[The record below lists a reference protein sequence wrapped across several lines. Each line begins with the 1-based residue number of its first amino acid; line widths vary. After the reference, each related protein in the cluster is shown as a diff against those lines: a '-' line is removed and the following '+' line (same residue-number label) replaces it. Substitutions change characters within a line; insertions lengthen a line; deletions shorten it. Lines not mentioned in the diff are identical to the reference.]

1 MGFKYK
7 KFSFTGGSEDFPV
20 GDTDALRLQR
30 AQTIL
35 RSAAE
40 AILATDT
47 GWSLDTS
54 RNATIT
60 SFVSVPCMSG
70 TKTFPGLFFKNTVSG
85 CKLFIAYFC
94 GSYAHSDIISN
105 FGSDS
110 NLYYISGTTATS
122 GLITSIIPSGSSSEF
137 GSSFNSSFLPA
148 DATRLCGTCF
158 YQERT
163 SSYSP
168 AHGSNPV
175 SGDTYTWGILATPYV
190 IGVGAAKTL
199 SISSPVYITGKIF
212 GVLAHEQDTA
222 INSKYGSVF
231 FRMNA
236 GPNVTEGWSGDI
248 AYSSTLLSGTSI
260 KLPGVPYTSNTWS
273 IYECCGI
280 FSKADGTWINGTNG
294 NGYIVLLLTANAF
307 LFSDKVS
314 TNSTNTEWQPLIML
328 VRSSDLST
336 WGVVSGDGF
345 KGLLDTEL
353 FRAGLG
359 AEKATFDNGNFIK
372 ANSATYNNLI
382 LGWSPTGNDPY

>member
-7 KFSFTGGSEDFPV
+7 KFSFTGGSLDFPT
-20 GDTDALRLQR
+20 GNTDELRLQR

-47 GWSLDTS
+47 GWALDTS
-54 RNATIT
+54 RNATVT
-60 SFVSVPCMSG
+60 DFSSVPCMSG
-70 TKTFPGLFFKNTVSG
+70 AKTFPGLFFKNTVSG

-94 GSYAHSDIISN
+94 GSYDTSNIISN
-105 FGSDS
+105 FGSNS
-110 NLYYISGTTATS
+110 NLYYISSTTATS

-137 GSSFNSSFLPA
+137 GSSFDNSFLPA

-158 YQERT
+158 YQSRT

-175 SGDTYTWGILATPYV
+175 SSDTYTWGILATPYV
-190 IGVGAAKTL
+190 IGVGASKSS

-212 GVLAHEQDTA
+212 GVLAHESDTA
-222 INSKYGSVF
+222 VNAKYGTVF

-236 GPNVTEGWSGDI
+236 GSGVTEGWSGDI
-248 AYSSTLLSGTSI
+248 ANTVGYVGGSELRM
-260 KLPGVPYTSNTWS
+260 PGVTYGISDWAIS
-273 IYECCGI
+273 SCCGI

-294 NGYIVLLLTANAF
+294 NGYIVLLFTANVF
-307 LFSDKVS
+307 VFSNKVT
-314 TNSTNTEWQPLIML
+314 TNASDTMWEPLLMVVKSADLATN
-328 VRSSDLST
+328 
-336 WGVVSGDGF
+336 GVIPGDGF
-345 KGLLDTEL
+345 KGYLDTDL

-382 LGWSPTGNDPY
+382 LGWSLTGNDPY